1 MLQLI
6 FGGST
11 RRAEFSADRRYRY
24 SLEIEWGEGSGT
36 CNFLMLNPSTADELA
51 NDPTVER
58 CERRARMWGFR
69 RLIVTNLFAFRATD
83 PRNMKV
89 VGSASVGPDNDAA
102 ILAAALVSDLVIAAW
117 GNHGMH
123 LRRAETVRSLLGSM
137 SLKCLRVAKTG
148 EPCHPLYLPY
158 ELEPIDYLGR
168 A

>member
-6 FGGST
+6 FGGSA

-24 SLEIEWGEGSGT
+24 SLEIEWGDGSGT

-58 CERRARMWGFR
+58 CERRARMWGYR

-83 PRNMKV
+83 PREMR
-89 VGSASVGPDNDAA
+89 AAIDPVGPDNDAA
-102 ILAAALVSDLVIAAW
+102 ILAAAMVSDLVIAAW

-123 LRRAETVRSLLGSM
+123 LRRAETVRLMLGPLG
-137 SLKCLRVAKTG
+137 LKCLRVAKTG

-158 ELEPIDYLGR
+158 ELEPIEYGNR
-168 A
+168 T